1 MTYFGLSFWD
11 RKDKK
16 SLGATIVE
24 GDDIH
29 AAIAKLKSLN
39 IFPLDEIENGA
50 GMAIAS
56 EIPPDKLRY
65 FPIEMFDAMITME
78 KLQES
83 LSGLD
88 PLNPDFEDQ
97 EKSEIAH

>member
-39 IFPLDEIENGA
+39 IFPLDEIENGT
-50 GMAIAS
+50 GVAIAS

-65 FPIEMFDAMITME
+65 FPIEMFDALITME
-78 KLQES
+78 KLEES
-83 LSGLD
+83 LNGFD
-88 PLNPDFEDQ
+88 P
-97 EKSEIAH
+97 SSS